1 MSLNIDCDGSIYA
14 IFNPKLEKLRG
25 SADVVAEFS
34 RELSELPDHIKRS
47 SPEVLVLIENLKQVL
62 ETLRREEAKM
72 ENQEDTKHR
81 LVVKNDKPIETTSA
95 PKKPTKQ
102 TPEKPTVAEAEINK
116 PQKGEPG
123 PEGPRGRPGK
133 DGHKGDAGPAGPQ
146 GPKGEKGDRGER
158 GEKGDPGPIGI
169 HGYDG
174 TNGKDGA
181 QGEKGDKGEPG
192 PDGSKGDRGEPGPDG
207 SKGDKGEPGP
217 YGYQGDAGPAG
228 PQGPKGEKGDRGE
241 RGEKGD
247 LYKVVW
253 WHVAI
258 VAGVVLVI
266 ACLSG
271 GIVGGY
277 VASSQIEDAK
287 KEIKELLKQQAAI
300 PTPIAQPAPS
310 SSQTTTPS
318 KLEANVVTSDRI
330 TAIVSAPNATDHGII
345 RCFWSDDWERSRV
358 DCAGKSVPEGEV
370 QDGQYTG
377 TKCFDVTTCK
387 LK

>member
-1 MSLNIDCDGSIYA
+1 MSDRIRELERRLYPHVVSLNIDCDGSIYA

-158 GEKGDPGPIGI
+158 GEKGD
-169 HGYDG
+169 
-174 TNGKDGA
+174 
-181 QGEKGDKGEPG
+181 
-192 PDGSKGDRGEPGPDG
+192 
-207 SKGDKGEPGP
+207 
-217 YGYQGDAGPAG
+217 
-228 PQGPKGEKGDRGE
+228 
-241 RGEKGD
+241 

-318 KLEANVVTSDRI
+318 KLEANVVTSDPI